1 MQGNSEMQKV
11 ILYKDRCKGCALCTL
26 ACPKNLLKVGTEI
39 NRKGYHVISLTSPE
53 KCNSC
58 ALCAEMCPDM
68 VIEVW
73 R

>member
-1 MQGNSEMQKV
+1 MPKI

-26 ACPKNLLKVGTEI
+26 ACPKHLLNIGMEI
-39 NRKGYHVISLTSPE
+39 NRQGYHVISLASPG
-53 KCNSC
+53 KCNGC